1 MAILRLFGNR
11 NKNRNDK
18 NIINN
23 IPENTFQADD
33 DDEII
38 AVITAAIAAVLQKP
52 TSGFKVVSFKKRGNW
67 KYNI

>member
-38 AVITAAIAAVLQKP
+38 AVITAAIAAILQKP
-52 TSGFKVVSFKKRGNW
+52 ASGFRVVSFKKRGNW